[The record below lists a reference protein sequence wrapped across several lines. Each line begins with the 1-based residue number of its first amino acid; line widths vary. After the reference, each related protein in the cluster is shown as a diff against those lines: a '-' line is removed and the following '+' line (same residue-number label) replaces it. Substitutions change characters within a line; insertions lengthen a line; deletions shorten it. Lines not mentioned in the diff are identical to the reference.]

1 MEKIRYLS
9 LFAGI
14 EAWSCAVKDMPEY
27 EPVAFAEIDP
37 FASAVLAHHYPHV
50 KNLGDVTKIDGKAFR
65 GKVDLIVGGSPCFT
79 AGTMILTPTGYRPID
94 ELQIDDEVVSASGNI
109 RKITAIGNKQANVG
123 KLKILGRPEVVC
135 TPNHPFLCFDV
146 KIDNS
151 RKSNTYRKT
160 IPASDIK
167 YMPAEQT
174 VGKYA
179 ARGIFKTT
187 TPPSFPDIPGA
198 ETLEDL
204 VELAGWYV
212 GDGYI
217 QRWPNWD
224 KNYIGLCLCNEK
236 KISLFK
242 KRFPYLQYNIC
253 RRGELYIR
261 SDKLAKWIMLHF
273 GEHACKKHI
282 PYWIYQSPYKE
293 RFIAGYMAT
302 DGCEQKNEHKI
313 TTISPALAYGI
324 ADLGG
329 GSSVNFYEKPK
340 ETFVAGRHC
349 YQQDIYTIHF
359 YKGETPR
366 TKWFFDRWTSVVR
379 SWTPL
384 DEEQTVYNI
393 TVEEDHDYI
402 ANGFAVHNCQGFSV
416 AGQRKGLDDERSC
429 LALTYVRL
437 VDEVRPKWFLWENV
451 PGAFSTNGGQDIRS
465 FCAALND
472 LNYSLAGTVLDSQY
486 FGVAQRRR
494 RVFIVGVLGTD
505 WERCAKVLL
514 EPASMCGNPPPRRKA
529 GEGDSG
535 SAEGGAGVGGEQ
547 GSVITPEADGG
558 CATISAKWSKQAGG
572 FAGDEYHN
580 LVGEPEQNP
589 TFATLCASGAGCDRP
604 SAQGSQ
610 LDYLVQDVAFAQN
623 QRDEVRQMDVT
634 GALSAQS
641 GMKQTTY
648 VAQAEAVKKKTPL
661 QTE

>member
-1 MEKIRYLS
+1 MTKIRYLS
-9 LFAGI
+9 LFSGI
-14 EAWSCAVKDMPEY
+14 EAFSCAVKDMPEF
-27 EPVAFAEIDP
+27 EPVAFAEIEP
-37 FASAVLAHHYPHV
+37 FPCAVLAHHYPNV
-50 KNLGDVTKIDGKAFR
+50 PNLGDVTKIDGKALR
-65 GKVDLIVGGSPCFT
+65 GKVDLIVGGSPCFV
-79 AGTMILTPTGYRPID
+79 AGTMVLTPSGYRPIE
-94 ELQIDDEVVSASGNI
+94 ELQVGDEVVSANGNI
-109 RKITAIGNKQANVG
+109 RKVEATGHKTASVG
-123 KLKILGRPEVVC
+123 KLKILGRPEIVC
-135 TPNHPFLCFDV
+135 TPNHPFLCFNV
-146 KIDNS
+146 KRDDH
-151 RKSNTYRKT
+151 RKSETYSKK
-160 IPASDIK
+160 IPAGEPWYVSAEK
-167 YMPAEQT
+167 TVGMYACRGQWEQT
-174 VGKYA
+174 A
-179 ARGIFKTT
+179 A
-187 TPPSFPDIPGA
+187 PSIPDTLGA
-198 ETLEDL
+198 SAGDIM
-204 VELAGWYV
+204 ELAGWYV

-217 QRWPNWD
+217 RRWKGKNKKAVVFALVNERKIQQFKD
-224 KNYIGLCLCNEK
+224 KFFYAIGAITKDGKVTVCST
-236 KISLFK
+236 SLAEW
-242 KRFPYLQYNIC
+242 LIEN
-253 RRGELYIR
+253 
-261 SDKLAKWIMLHF
+261 F
-273 GEHACKKHI
+273 GEYSHAKRI
-282 PYWIYQSPYKE
+282 PYWLYSDPLKH
-293 RFIAGYMAT
+293 RFLEGYFAT
-302 DGCEQKNEHKI
+302 DGQDKGTHMRF
-313 TTISPALAYGI
+313 TTTSQALALGI
-324 ADLGG
+324 ADLGRG
-329 GSSVNFYEKPK
+329 NVEFTLRPPKHIIEGREVNQRN
-340 ETFVAGRHC
+340 T
-349 YQQDIYTIHF
+349 YTVQL
-359 YKGETPR
+359 YTTETPR

-393 TVEEDHDYI
+393 TVEEDHDYV

-429 LALTYVRL
+429 LALTFVRL
-437 VDEVRPKWFLWENV
+437 VDEVRPKMWLWENV
-451 PGAFSTNGGQDIRS
+451 PGCTSTNGGQDLRS
-465 FCAALND
+465 FFAALD
-472 LNYSLAGTVLDSQY
+472 DIGYSFAWTVLDSQY

-494 RVFIVGVLGTD
+494 RVFAFGVLGTD

-514 EPASMCGNPPPRRKA
+514 EPESMCGDPPPRRKA

-623 QRDEVRQMDVT
+623 QRDEVRQMEVT